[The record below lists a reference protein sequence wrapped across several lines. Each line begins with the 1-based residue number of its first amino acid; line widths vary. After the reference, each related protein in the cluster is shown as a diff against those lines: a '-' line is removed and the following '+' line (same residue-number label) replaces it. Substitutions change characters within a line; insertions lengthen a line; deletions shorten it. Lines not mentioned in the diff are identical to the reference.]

1 MHLRAP
7 DKPHICSSAPC
18 SCVQWHGAIPRPAQ
32 ETALPCERHHFVRAN
47 LDAPALLATPTGTF
61 SVRV

>member
-1 MHLRAP
+1 
-7 DKPHICSSAPC
+7 
-18 SCVQWHGAIPRPAQ
+18 VQWHGAIPRPAQ